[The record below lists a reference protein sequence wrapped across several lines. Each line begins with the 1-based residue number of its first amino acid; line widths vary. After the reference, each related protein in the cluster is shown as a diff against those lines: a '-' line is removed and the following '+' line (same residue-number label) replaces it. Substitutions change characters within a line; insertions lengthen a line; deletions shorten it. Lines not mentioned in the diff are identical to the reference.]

1 MPLQV
6 AEHLPPKGQTMPLPE
21 YEQIVQNL
29 RAERAAATPAQI
41 AEGRDWYPTMGILMA
56 DLADEAFDATGD
68 PISPEFVAGI
78 VAAFSQNATWK
89 ANVTMARRYLGGG
102 GLRGLPSVVR
112 EIEAIEAGT
121 DPREAIGHLKRPDFY
136 ANLTG
141 DLEPVTCDRW
151 HLRAATGS
159 DKVKL
164 DARVHDLV
172 TRATR
177 EVAAEYGEE
186 PATCQAII
194 WCVQRGDGK

>member
-1 MPLQV
+1 
-6 AEHLPPKGQTMPLPE
+6 MPLPS

-29 RAERAAATPAQI
+29 RAARAAATPAQVQ
-41 AEGRDWYPTMGILMA
+41 EGREWYPSMNVLMA
-56 DLADEAFDATGD
+56 DLASEAFDATGD

-89 ANVTMARRYLGGG
+89 ANVTMARRYLTGG

-112 EIEAIEAGT
+112 EITAMEDGA
-121 DPREAIGHLKRPDFY
+121 DPRECIGHLKRPDFY
-136 ANLTG
+136 ANLCG
-141 DLEPVTCDRW
+141 DLDPVTCDRW
-151 HLRAATGS
+151 HLRAATGT
-159 DKVKL
+159 DKTKL
-164 DARVHDLV
+164 DARSHGMV